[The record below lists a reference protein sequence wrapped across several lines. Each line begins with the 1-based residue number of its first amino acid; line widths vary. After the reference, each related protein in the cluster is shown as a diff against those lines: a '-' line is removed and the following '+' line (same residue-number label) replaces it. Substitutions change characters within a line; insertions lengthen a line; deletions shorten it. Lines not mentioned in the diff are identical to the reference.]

1 MSDTPSHTTHPA
13 TSPATPDGRPPWR
26 IPVEPAGASAASAAR
41 PAGGKSFPRKVWG
54 LLVGIKDALA
64 LLFLLLFFLALFALL
79 TVRPNAAAASG
90 DGALLLKLNG
100 AVMEQ
105 LSEPDPFGSLSGSS
119 GPKEFLTRD
128 IVQALKTAA
137 SSSNVKAVV
146 LDLDGFTGG
155 GQASLA
161 QIGEALDTVRAQK
174 PVLAFSTLYDA
185 DGYQLAAHASEIWTD
200 PNGGVVAVGPG
211 GSRLYYKDLL
221 DRLGVTANIYRV
233 GTFKSAVE
241 PFLRSDQSPEAKE
254 ADLAYA
260 TALWAEW
267 QKDVSAARP
276 KAKVADYTQNLGT
289 AVLAAKGDAAQ
300 ASLTAA
306 MVDKIGGRLA
316 FGKRVAEIAGARDDK
331 RPSDYK
337 SIALNDWV
345 SSHPASTSGDAIAV
359 VPVVGEIVDG
369 VASPGTAG
377 GATISKYILD
387 AVADSNVKALV
398 LRVDSPGGSVLASE
412 EIRQALLT
420 AKDRKLPIVVSMA
433 NLAASGGYWVA
444 TPADW
449 IIADPATITGSI
461 GVFGILPSFEKSLAK
476 IGVNADGIAT
486 TPLSGQPDFLGGVN
500 QEFNTVM
507 QANVENIYGRFTGLV
522 AASRKQPLDK
532 IERIAEGR
540 VWAGTTAKQ
549 LGLVD
554 ELGDLDRALAAAA
567 KRAKLTSYHAK
578 YFEKKPSTA
587 AMLLASL
594 TQPSDEEAQQVHAGI
609 FGAAAKGQAL
619 LQQRLM
625 ADIALLT
632 RTGSV
637 QAMCLECRAH
647 QPMTLRS
654 KNALEQGW
662 LMKLALLLR

>member
-1 MSDTPSHTTHPA
+1 MSETTPPS
-13 TSPATPDGRPPWR
+13 TSSAAPDGHAPWR
-26 IPVEPAGASAASAAR
+26 IPVEPVGGSAS
-41 PAGGKSFPRKVWG
+41 PALQLAERRSFPRKVWG

-79 TVRPNAAAASG
+79 TVRPNAATASA
-90 DGALLLKLNG
+90 DGALVLKLNG

-105 LSEPDPFGSLSGSS
+105 LSEPDPFGFLSGSNV
-119 GPKEFLTRD
+119 PKEFLTRD
-128 IVQALKTAA
+128 IVQALRSAA
-137 SSSNVKAVV
+137 KSSNVKAVV

-161 QIGEALDTVRAQK
+161 EIGEALDVVRAQK

-211 GSRLYYKDLL
+211 GSRLYYKGLL

-276 KAKVADYTQNLGT
+276 KAQVADYTQNLGA
-289 AVLAAKGDAAQ
+289 AVLAANGDAAQ

-306 MVDKIGGRLA
+306 MVDKIGGRIA
-316 FGKRVAEIAGARDDK
+316 FGKRVAEISGTMADK
-331 RPSDYK
+331 RPGEFK

-345 SSHPASTSGDAIAV
+345 SANPASTSGSAIAV

-377 GATISKYILD
+377 GTTVAKYILD
-387 AVADSNVKALV
+387 AVADSGVKALV

-412 EIRQALLT
+412 QIRQALLT
-420 AKDRKLPIVVSMA
+420 ARERKLPVVVSMA
-433 NLAASGGYWVA
+433 NLAASGGYWVS

-449 IIADPATITGSI
+449 IVADPATITGSI

-476 IGVNADGIAT
+476 IGVTADGIAT

-522 AASRKQPLDK
+522 AASRKQPLDR

-540 VWAGTTAKQ
+540 VWAGSTAKQ

-554 ELGDLDRALAAAA
+554 ELGNLDRALAVAA

-594 TQPSDEEAQQVHAGI
+594 AQPADEEAHQGRGGI
-609 FGAAAKGQAL
+609 FGAAAKDQAL

-637 QAMCLECRAH
+637 QALCLECRAH
-647 QPMTLRS
+647 QPMILRS
-654 KNALEQGW
+654 KDALEQSW
-662 LMKLALLLR
+662 LVKVALLLQ